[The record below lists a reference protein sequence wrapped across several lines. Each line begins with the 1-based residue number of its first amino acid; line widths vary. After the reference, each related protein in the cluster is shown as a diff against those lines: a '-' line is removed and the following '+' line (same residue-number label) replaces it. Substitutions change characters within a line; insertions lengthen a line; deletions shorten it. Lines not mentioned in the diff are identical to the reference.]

1 MEAERNGAITHYTV
15 ALTHTLTHKTM
26 QYNTSM
32 EQITLSN
39 LDPFVGYTCAVSAS
53 TAAGTGPLSNLV
65 LIQTLESGEK
75 NCMYYYILH
84 SIL

>member
-1 MEAERNGAITHYTV
+1 MEEERNGAITHYTV
-15 ALTHTLTHKTM
+15 ALTHTLTHETM

-32 EQITLSN
+32 EQMTLSH

-75 NCMYYYILH
+75 NCVHYYTLHYIP
-84 SIL
+84 